1 MERFYLMENNIWKE
15 SLYHQKNFEKY
26 LETGITPK
34 RLKTKKSFHISTH
47 KGGLFDKM
55 GRYII

>member
-34 RLKTKKSFHISTH
+34 RLKTKNSFHISTH
-47 KGGLFDKM
+47 K
-55 GRYII
+55 